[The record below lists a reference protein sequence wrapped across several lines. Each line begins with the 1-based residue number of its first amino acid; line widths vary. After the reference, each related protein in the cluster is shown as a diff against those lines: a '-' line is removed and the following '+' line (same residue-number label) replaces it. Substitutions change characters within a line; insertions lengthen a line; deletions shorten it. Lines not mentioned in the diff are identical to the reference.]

1 MIKLRIKQQK
11 DIEMNYDVAKQRG
24 NLALIEHTNKTNLQE
39 EENSYIPNR
48 KKEIL
53 KREFERAHE
62 NAKAF
67 KEMQDKLNKIEQI
80 NLNNVCKR
88 NLNNIDFT
96 KTQFHVISH
105 DRDEMNKRLD
115 DAMSRAK
122 KVEEE
127 TKNRLLKEEEKIKI
141 NK

>member
-1 MIKLRIKQQK
+1 
-11 DIEMNYDVAKQRG
+11 
-24 NLALIEHTNKTNLQE
+24 
-39 EENSYIPNR
+39 
-48 KKEIL
+48 L

-127 TKNRLLKEEEKIKI
+127 TKNRLLKEEEKVKV

>member
-1 MIKLRIKQQK
+1 MKLC
-11 DIEMNYDVAKQRG
+11 
-24 NLALIEHTNKTNLQE
+24 
-39 EENSYIPNR
+39 
-48 KKEIL
+48 
-53 KREFERAHE
+53 FC
-62 NAKAF
+62 
-67 KEMQDKLNKIEQI
+67 KIEQI

-127 TKNRLLKEEEKIKI
+127 TKNRLLKEEEKVKV